1 MIESMELRSTIRKEF
16 ENGITRKSRND
27 LDVQP
32 SFSLKDFGRGQTV
45 RKIFKVEK
53 KLMQK
58 IKRYFIIKVVKG

>member
-1 MIESMELRSTIRKEF
+1 MIERMKLWSAIRKEF

-32 SFSLKDFGRGQTV
+32 SFSFKDLGRGQTV

-53 KLMQK
+53 NDILQ
-58 IKRYFIIKVVKG
+58 